1 MASRVPLTYEM
12 SPTVHTEADI
22 ESAVAVAKQVAEAV
36 EEEEG
41 SADDLHPRLP
51 GTTTTAFQPSPVVVV
66 PGSVTIVVE
75 CHNDADAA
83 ADGGTDG
90 SRITTTT
97 NNNSASM
104 KCLNFTTSPHA
115 SARNTHPAS
124 GQGCIS
130 NTTVQDGGFETTTS
144 SPSPP
149 LSPPIATTTTT
160 VDSAKSNQFVNH
172 SFSCGRGEEDMG
184 TSGSVVVASEDCAE
198 AAQTQPGM
206 TELARGF
213 ADVVRVSTSVPQPVT
228 VSCCATGPG
237 GNGVAPRG
245 TPTAGTSFHYATA
258 AAVAAVAMTAAAAAA
273 AATTAAATVSPSRA
287 KNPVTPCAS
296 GDGDDNPLP
305 PPLPPPS
312 IEPMAPTP
320 AHHPVHY
327 HPMITISD
335 HNVDA
340 TANPNNRTTTT
351 ITTTTNPT
359 VHELRREVSAGPS
372 TQSCDNDHHHH
383 HHHQQQQNYH
393 HSNPTVVMPFVPPT
407 NVPLDA
413 DRCDELTAN
422 VPSSTSNYH
431 HHHQYHHPVVTTTT
445 TTSTTS
451 VATNTVTGR
460 TSKPPLHSY
469 QHHYQSYHHHQL
481 STDSCGSSSSG
492 GGVPPAVSMV
502 AGGGTYRS
510 HSARFMTQHIK
521 ILPKTQSLDLA
532 DNDDMLEASNR
543 SESQLEISA
552 AGIGPGAGGLRGRVL
567 PKLQTLEQTT
577 RPIYPNVPYSPYNS
591 PYGSPRSGRRRTP
604 LRESRRVSIEQS
616 GSFLQLNQYKLL
628 DQIGQGSY
636 GLVKL
641 AYSEEDST
649 HYAMKILSKRKLLR
663 KAGLMRRGPKRG
675 TSPLDRVYREIA
687 VLKKLDHPNVVK
699 LVEVL
704 DDPLEDS
711 LYLVFELVQQGEV
724 LSIPTETPLSEERA
738 WNVFRD
744 VLLGVEY
751 LHYQRIIHGDL
762 KPANLLLSDSGS
774 VKVADLGVCN
784 EFLGED
790 AAMNNGSTAG
800 TPAFRAPETLL
811 PGQHFYNGKAADIWA
826 LGATL
831 FSLVHGNVPFIA
843 TSVPGVYEKIK
854 NDPLEFPANCSS
866 AAASTISEELRDL
879 ISRMLDKDPQQ
890 RITLPQIKEHPW
902 MTKHGTV
909 RLPSEEENCRLV
921 QISDED
927 MSSVVKSIPKLD
939 TLILIKTM
947 LKKHSFQNPFT
958 KGISGRAPQAGG
970 SRLERFCRSGR
981 SNSAPGDYHT
991 SERQPSSE
999 SLLPSVTEGVT
1010 SPLGSPDATSTVATI
1025 TTGSIISELDSL
1037 TLRSDVSCPSSSTD
1051 NDTATSL
1058 LSTSYYEVLL

>member
-1 MASRVPLTYEM
+1 M
-12 SPTVHTEADI
+12 PTDLEVGNGSEADI
-22 ESAVAVAKQVAEAV
+22 ESSVAVAKQVAEAV

-83 ADGGTDG
+83 ADGGTGG
-90 SRITTTT
+90 SRITTT

-115 SARNTHPAS
+115 SARNTHAAS

-130 NTTVQDGGFETTTS
+130 NTTVQDGGSETTTS

-149 LSPPIATTTTT
+149 LPPPTTATTTTT

-172 SFSCGRGEEDMG
+172 SFSCGGGEDMG

-228 VSCCATGPG
+228 
-237 GNGVAPRG
+237 
-245 TPTAGTSFHYATA
+245 
-258 AAVAAVAMTAAAAAA
+258 
-273 AATTAAATVSPSRA
+273 
-287 KNPVTPCAS
+287 
-296 GDGDDNPLP
+296 
-305 PPLPPPS
+305 
-312 IEPMAPTP
+312 
-320 AHHPVHY
+320 
-327 HPMITISD
+327 
-335 HNVDA
+335 
-340 TANPNNRTTTT
+340 
-351 ITTTTNPT
+351 
-359 VHELRREVSAGPS
+359 
-372 TQSCDNDHHHH
+372 
-383 HHHQQQQNYH
+383 
-393 HSNPTVVMPFVPPT
+393 
-407 NVPLDA
+407 
-413 DRCDELTAN
+413 
-422 VPSSTSNYH
+422 
-431 HHHQYHHPVVTTTT
+431 
-445 TTSTTS
+445 
-451 VATNTVTGR
+451 
-460 TSKPPLHSY
+460 
-469 QHHYQSYHHHQL
+469 HHYQSYHHHQL
-481 STDSCGSSSSG
+481 STDSGGSG
-492 GGVPPAVSMV
+492 GSVPPAVSMV

-854 NDPLEFPANCSS
+854 NDPLEFPANSS
-866 AAASTISEELRDL
+866 AAASSISEELRDL

-1037 TLRSDVSCPSSSTD
+1037 TLRSDASCPSSSTD
-1051 NDTATSL
+1051 NDTATV
-1058 LSTSYYEVLL
+1058 TIITTPPE

>member
-1 MASRVPLTYEM
+1 MASRVPLTNVM
-12 SPTVHTEADI
+12 SPTVQTEADI
-22 ESAVAVAKQVAEAV
+22 GSAVAVKSAEEVDSAVATDRKSCMLLRSFGSSQVPESGV
-36 EEEEG
+36 
-41 SADDLHPRLP
+41 
-51 GTTTTAFQPSPVVVV
+51 
-66 PGSVTIVVE
+66 IVV
-75 CHNDADAA
+75 D
-83 ADGGTDG
+83 TDG
-90 SRITTTT
+90 HDAIGQSGTIATCSSTGSNS
-97 NNNSASM
+97 NNNSSSM
-104 KCLNFTTSPHA
+104 KCLNFSDSPSTASDSHA
-115 SARNTHPAS
+115 SPK
-124 GQGCIS
+124 GC
-130 NTTVQDGGFETTTS
+130 TPTV
-144 SPSPP
+144 
-149 LSPPIATTTTT
+149 ITTTTT
-160 VDSAKSNQFVNH
+160 TKTTELRTATEGSGQETPTRLDSAKSNQFVNH
-172 SFSCGRGEEDMG
+172 SCSCREMG
-184 TSGSVVVASEDCAE
+184 TSGSVAANEGVASRS
-198 AAQTQPGM
+198 GM
-206 TELARGF
+206 ELVRGF
-213 ADVVRVSTSVPQPVT
+213 ADVVRVSTSVPQPVIIRT
-228 VSCCATGPG
+228 EAGDAIG
-237 GNGVAPRG
+237 AGRG
-245 TPTAGTSFHYATA
+245 TT
-258 AAVAAVAMTAAAAAA
+258 
-273 AATTAAATVSPSRA
+273 
-287 KNPVTPCAS
+287 
-296 GDGDDNPLP
+296 
-305 PPLPPPS
+305 
-312 IEPMAPTP
+312 
-320 AHHPVHY
+320 
-327 HPMITISD
+327 
-335 HNVDA
+335 
-340 TANPNNRTTTT
+340 
-351 ITTTTNPT
+351 
-359 VHELRREVSAGPS
+359 
-372 TQSCDNDHHHH
+372 
-383 HHHQQQQNYH
+383 
-393 HSNPTVVMPFVPPT
+393 
-407 NVPLDA
+407 
-413 DRCDELTAN
+413 
-422 VPSSTSNYH
+422 
-431 HHHQYHHPVVTTTT
+431 
-445 TTSTTS
+445 
-451 VATNTVTGR
+451 
-460 TSKPPLHSY
+460 
-469 QHHYQSYHHHQL
+469 
-481 STDSCGSSSSG
+481 
-492 GGVPPAVSMV
+492 
-502 AGGGTYRS
+502 
-510 HSARFMTQHIK
+510 
-521 ILPKTQSLDLA
+521 

-552 AGIGPGAGGLRGRVL
+552 TGIAGPGLKGRVL
-567 PKLQTLEQTT
+567 PKLQTLDQTT

-724 LSIPTETPLSEERA
+724 LSIPTDTPLSEERA

-854 NDPLEFPANCSS
+854 NDPLEYPPTSN
-866 AAASTISEELRDL
+866 ISEELRDL
-879 ISRMLDKDPQQ
+879 IARMLDKDPQE

-902 MTKHGTV
+902 LTKHGTV
-909 RLPSEEENCRLV
+909 QLPTEEENCRLV
-921 QISDED
+921 QINDED
-927 MSSVVKSIPKLD
+927 MNSVVKSIPKLD

-991 SERQPSSE
+991 SERQPSNE

-1010 SPLGSPDATSTVATI
+1010 SPLGSPDPTTS
-1025 TTGSIISELDSL
+1025 SIISELGSL
-1037 TLRSDVSCPSSSTD
+1037 TLRSDVSNPSSSTD
-1051 NDTATSL
+1051 NDTT
-1058 LSTSYYEVLL
+1058 TVKIITTPPE

>member
-1 MASRVPLTYEM
+1 MASRVPHTNEM
-12 SPTVHTEADI
+12 SPTVQTEADL
-22 ESAVAVAKQVAEAV
+22 EPSTVAVKVAEEV
-36 EEEEG
+36 DITLKEDHRKDRRLQG
-41 SADDLHPRLP
+41 SFRSAPAP
-51 GTTTTAFQPSPVVVV
+51 GNI
-66 PGSVTIVVE
+66 TIVIDAE
-75 CHNDADAA
+75 CHNVANDS
-83 ADGGTDG
+83 G
-90 SRITTTT
+90 SGNSSNR

-104 KCLNFTTSPHA
+104 KCLNFSTSPPSVSESHA
-115 SARNTHPAS
+115 SPK
-124 GQGCIS
+124 GCIS
-130 NTTVQDGGFETTTS
+130 TTNTTTATGTTGTETGGLDTS
-144 SPSPP
+144 TP
-149 LSPPIATTTTT
+149 L
-160 VDSAKSNQFVNH
+160 DSAKSNQFVNH
-172 SFSCGRGEEDMG
+172 SFSCREMG
-184 TSGSVVVASEDCAE
+184 TSGSVVVSEGATAS
-198 AAQTQPGM
+198 QPRM
-206 TELARGF
+206 ELARGF
-213 ADVVRVSTSVPQPVT
+213 ADVMRVSTSVPQPVT
-228 VSCCATGPG
+228 IQTEPDTPDG
-237 GNGVAPRG
+237 RG
-245 TPTAGTSFHYATA
+245 
-258 AAVAAVAMTAAAAAA
+258 
-273 AATTAAATVSPSRA
+273 
-287 KNPVTPCAS
+287 
-296 GDGDDNPLP
+296 
-305 PPLPPPS
+305 
-312 IEPMAPTP
+312 
-320 AHHPVHY
+320 
-327 HPMITISD
+327 
-335 HNVDA
+335 
-340 TANPNNRTTTT
+340 
-351 ITTTTNPT
+351 
-359 VHELRREVSAGPS
+359 
-372 TQSCDNDHHHH
+372 
-383 HHHQQQQNYH
+383 
-393 HSNPTVVMPFVPPT
+393 
-407 NVPLDA
+407 
-413 DRCDELTAN
+413 
-422 VPSSTSNYH
+422 
-431 HHHQYHHPVVTTTT
+431 
-445 TTSTTS
+445 
-451 VATNTVTGR
+451 
-460 TSKPPLHSY
+460 
-469 QHHYQSYHHHQL
+469 
-481 STDSCGSSSSG
+481 
-492 GGVPPAVSMV
+492 
-502 AGGGTYRS
+502 
-510 HSARFMTQHIK
+510 
-521 ILPKTQSLDLA
+521 

-552 AGIGPGAGGLRGRVL
+552 AGIVPPGLKGRVL
-567 PKLQTLEQTT
+567 PKLQTLDQTS

-724 LSIPTETPLSEERA
+724 LSIPTDTPLSEERA

-854 NDPLEFPANCSS
+854 NDPLEYPENSS
-866 AAASTISEELRDL
+866 IGEDLRDL

-890 RITLPQIKEHPW
+890 RITLPQIKEHTW
-902 MTKHGTV
+902 LTRHGTV
-909 RLPSEEENCRLV
+909 RIPTEEENCRLV
-921 QISDED
+921 QINDED
-927 MSSVVKSIPKLD
+927 MNSVVKSIPKLD

-991 SERQPSSE
+991 SERQPSNE

-1010 SPLGSPDATSTVATI
+1010 SPLGSPDP

-1037 TLRSDVSCPSSSTD
+1037 TLRSDMSNPSSSTD
-1051 NDTATSL
+1051 NDTT
-1058 LSTSYYEVLL
+1058 TVKIITTPPE

>member
-41 SADDLHPRLP
+41 SADDLHPRLT

-83 ADGGTDG
+83 ADGGTGG
-90 SRITTTT
+90 SRITTT

-115 SARNTHPAS
+115 SARNTHAAS

-130 NTTVQDGGFETTTS
+130 NTTVQAGGSETTTS

-149 LSPPIATTTTT
+149 LSLPTATTTTT

-245 TPTAGTSFHYATA
+245 TPT
-258 AAVAAVAMTAAAAAA
+258 
-273 AATTAAATVSPSRA
+273 
-287 KNPVTPCAS
+287 
-296 GDGDDNPLP
+296 
-305 PPLPPPS
+305 
-312 IEPMAPTP
+312 
-320 AHHPVHY
+320 
-327 HPMITISD
+327 
-335 HNVDA
+335 
-340 TANPNNRTTTT
+340 
-351 ITTTTNPT
+351 
-359 VHELRREVSAGPS
+359 
-372 TQSCDNDHHHH
+372 
-383 HHHQQQQNYH
+383 
-393 HSNPTVVMPFVPPT
+393 
-407 NVPLDA
+407 
-413 DRCDELTAN
+413 
-422 VPSSTSNYH
+422 
-431 HHHQYHHPVVTTTT
+431 
-445 TTSTTS
+445 
-451 VATNTVTGR
+451 
-460 TSKPPLHSY
+460 
-469 QHHYQSYHHHQL
+469 
-481 STDSCGSSSSG
+481 
-492 GGVPPAVSMV
+492 
-502 AGGGTYRS
+502 
-510 HSARFMTQHIK
+510 
-521 ILPKTQSLDLA
+521 A

-866 AAASTISEELRDL
+866 ATASTISEELRDL

-1051 NDTATSL
+1051 NDTATV
-1058 LSTSYYEVLL
+1058 TIITTPPE

>member
-41 SADDLHPRLP
+41 SADDLHPRLT

-83 ADGGTDG
+83 ADGGTGG
-90 SRITTTT
+90 SRITTT

-115 SARNTHPAS
+115 SARNTHAAS

-130 NTTVQDGGFETTTS
+130 NTTVQAGGSETTTS

-149 LSPPIATTTTT
+149 LSLPTATTTTT

-245 TPTAGTSFHYATA
+245 TPT
-258 AAVAAVAMTAAAAAA
+258 
-273 AATTAAATVSPSRA
+273 
-287 KNPVTPCAS
+287 
-296 GDGDDNPLP
+296 
-305 PPLPPPS
+305 
-312 IEPMAPTP
+312 
-320 AHHPVHY
+320 
-327 HPMITISD
+327 
-335 HNVDA
+335 
-340 TANPNNRTTTT
+340 
-351 ITTTTNPT
+351 
-359 VHELRREVSAGPS
+359 
-372 TQSCDNDHHHH
+372 
-383 HHHQQQQNYH
+383 
-393 HSNPTVVMPFVPPT
+393 
-407 NVPLDA
+407 
-413 DRCDELTAN
+413 
-422 VPSSTSNYH
+422 
-431 HHHQYHHPVVTTTT
+431 
-445 TTSTTS
+445 
-451 VATNTVTGR
+451 
-460 TSKPPLHSY
+460 
-469 QHHYQSYHHHQL
+469 
-481 STDSCGSSSSG
+481 
-492 GGVPPAVSMV
+492 
-502 AGGGTYRS
+502 
-510 HSARFMTQHIK
+510 
-521 ILPKTQSLDLA
+521 A

-866 AAASTISEELRDL
+866 ATASTISEELRDL

>member
-1 MASRVPLTYEM
+1 MASRVPHTNEM
-12 SPTVHTEADI
+12 SPTVQTEADI
-22 ESAVAVAKQVAEAV
+22 ESAVAVKVAEEV
-36 EEEEG
+36 
-41 SADDLHPRLP
+41 DDTTSEDRSKDRRALDSFHTAQIP
-51 GTTTTAFQPSPVVVV
+51 GN
-66 PGSVTIVVE
+66 VTIVIDAE
-75 CHNDADAA
+75 CHDEANIDS
-83 ADGGTDG
+83 GGN
-90 SRITTTT
+90 SSNRS

-104 KCLNFTTSPHA
+104 KCLNF
-115 SARNTHPAS
+115 
-124 GQGCIS
+124 
-130 NTTVQDGGFETTTS
+130 

-149 LSPPIATTTTT
+149 SVRDSHASAKGCISTTETQDSGHDTST
-160 VDSAKSNQFVNH
+160 PLDSAKSNQFVNH
-172 SFSCGRGEEDMG
+172 SFSCREMG
-184 TSGSVVVASEDCAE
+184 TSGSVVVSEG
-198 AAQTQPGM
+198 AATPQPGM
-206 TELARGF
+206 ALARGF

-228 VSCCATGPG
+228 IQTEPPGTSGGRGAT
-237 GNGVAPRG
+237 
-245 TPTAGTSFHYATA
+245 GTSFHYATA

-273 AATTAAATVSPSRA
+273 AAVSSSNKPSHC
-287 KNPVTPCAS
+287 NT
-296 GDGDDNPLP
+296 GDGEPLP
-305 PPLPPPS
+305 TLV
-312 IEPMAPTP
+312 EPMAPAYPTTDR
-320 AHHPVHY
+320 AHY
-327 HPMITISD
+327 HPMITVSD
-335 HNVDA
+335 QNDDA
-340 TANPNNRTTTT
+340 SANPNR
-351 ITTTTNPT
+351 TNPT
-359 VHELRREVSAGPS
+359 TVHDCEEVDP
-372 TQSCDNDHHHH
+372 TTKPCDKDN
-383 HHHQQQQNYH
+383 HHQHYH
-393 HSNPTVVMPFVPPT
+393 HSNPTTAVMPFVST

-413 DRCDELTAN
+413 DRCDESTN
-422 VPSSTSNYH
+422 VPSSSVSN
-431 HHHQYHHPVVTTTT
+431 QYHPLVTTTGCT
-445 TTSTTS
+445 GVTISNAMS
-451 VATNTVTGR
+451 ITNTGMSGR
-460 TSKPPLHSY
+460 SSKPPLHSY
-469 QHHYQSYHHHQL
+469 QLHYQSYHHQQQQPIL
-481 STDSCGSSSSG
+481 ADGQSANRGNSGAVSGGSG
-492 GGVPPAVSMV
+492 GGATAAVSMV

-552 AGIGPGAGGLRGRVL
+552 AGIVPPGLKGRVL
-567 PKLQTLEQTT
+567 PKLQTLDQTS

-724 LSIPTETPLSEERA
+724 LSIPTDTPLSEERA

-854 NDPLEFPANCSS
+854 NDPLEYPANSS
-866 AAASTISEELRDL
+866 ISEELRDL

-902 MTKHGTV
+902 LTRHGSV
-909 RLPSEEENCRLV
+909 RIPSEEENCRLV
-921 QISDED
+921 QINDED
-927 MSSVVKSIPKLD
+927 MNSVVKSIPKLD

-958 KGISGRAPQAGG
+958 KGISGRAPQVGG

-991 SERQPSSE
+991 SERQPSNE

-1010 SPLGSPDATSTVATI
+1010 SPLASPDP

-1037 TLRSDVSCPSSSTD
+1037 TLRSDMSNPSSSTD
-1051 NDTATSL
+1051 NDTTTLRQQQPKPSSSIDRARRMRRIS
-1058 LSTSYYEVLL
+1058 

>member
-1 MASRVPLTYEM
+1 MASRVPHANEM
-12 SPTVHTEADI
+12 SPTVQTEADI
-22 ESAVAVAKQVAEAV
+22 ESAVAVKAAEEVDVGVSEDRKDRRLQGSFHSAQV
-36 EEEEG
+36 
-41 SADDLHPRLP
+41 
-51 GTTTTAFQPSPVVVV
+51 PVN
-66 PGSVTIVVE
+66 VTIVIDAE
-75 CHNDADAA
+75 CHGVAN
-83 ADGGTDG
+83 DGGGNG
-90 SRITTTT
+90 SNRS

-104 KCLNFTTSPHA
+104 KCLNF
-115 SARNTHPAS
+115 
-124 GQGCIS
+124 
-130 NTTVQDGGFETTTS
+130 

-149 LSPPIATTTTT
+149 SERDSHASAKGCISTTTNRKTATGTT
-160 VDSAKSNQFVNH
+160 GAQDRGHHDTSTPLDSAKSNQFVNH
-172 SFSCGRGEEDMG
+172 SFSCREMG
-184 TSGSVVVASEDCAE
+184 TSGSVVVSEG
-198 AAQTQPGM
+198 AAAPQPGM
-206 TELARGF
+206 TLAQGF

-228 VSCCATGPG
+228 VQTEPGTAGGRGAT
-237 GNGVAPRG
+237 
-245 TPTAGTSFHYATA
+245 GTSFHYATA

-273 AATTAAATVSPSRA
+273 AAVSSSSKPSHCNTT
-287 KNPVTPCAS
+287 S
-296 GDGDDNPLP
+296 GDGEPLP
-305 PPLPPPS
+305 PVV
-312 IEPMAPTP
+312 EPVAP
-320 AHHPVHY
+320 AHPAADPAHY
-327 HPMITISD
+327 HPMITVSD
-335 HNVDA
+335 HNDDA
-340 TANPNNRTTTT
+340 TANPNR
-351 ITTTTNPT
+351 TNPAT
-359 VHELRREVSAGPS
+359 VHERGEADP
-372 TQSCDNDHHHH
+372 TTKPCDKDY
-383 HHHQQQQNYH
+383 HHQHYH
-393 HSNPTVVMPFVPPT
+393 HSNPTTVVMPFVST

-413 DRCDELTAN
+413 DRCDETTN
-422 VPSSTSNYH
+422 VPSSSVSN
-431 HHHQYHHPVVTTTT
+431 QYNPFVTTTT
-445 TTSTTS
+445 TTTGSASGSTIS
-451 VATNTVTGR
+451 NAMPITNTGMPGR
-460 TSKPPLHSY
+460 SSKPPLHSY
-469 QHHYQSYHHHQL
+469 QHHYQSYHYQQDCQ
-481 STDSCGSSSSG
+481 SANRGNPCAVSAGSG
-492 GGVPPAVSMV
+492 GGIGGGAAVSMV

-552 AGIGPGAGGLRGRVL
+552 AGIGPPGLKGRVL
-567 PKLQTLEQTT
+567 PKLQTLDQTS

-724 LSIPTETPLSEERA
+724 LSIPTDTPLSEERA

-751 LHYQRIIHGDL
+751 RFLFRFETLNHARKTINTEDPIIPLNWSTRGTRAFVLSLFARKQWRPTLVFFAVHYQRIIHGDL

-854 NDPLEFPANCSS
+854 NDPLEYPANSS
-866 AAASTISEELRDL
+866 TSEELRDL

-890 RITLPQIKEHPW
+890 RITLPQIKEHTW
-902 MTKHGTV
+902 LTRHGSV
-909 RLPSEEENCRLV
+909 RIPTEEENCRLV
-921 QISDED
+921 QINDED
-927 MSSVVKSIPKLD
+927 MNSVVKSIPKLD

-991 SERQPSSE
+991 SERQPSNE

-1010 SPLGSPDATSTVATI
+1010 SPLGSPDP

-1037 TLRSDVSCPSSSTD
+1037 TLRSDMSNPSSSTD
-1051 NDTATSL
+1051 NDTTTLRQLQPKAS
-1058 LSTSYYEVLL
+1058 SSVNRAQRMRRIS

>member
-1 MASRVPLTYEM
+1 MFQGTTASGLIGMIKRLANLDALSKLRTYPDTGRHEPFAMASRVPLTNAM
-12 SPTVHTEADI
+12 SPTVHAEADI
-22 ESAVAVAKQVAEAV
+22 ESTVAVKVAEEV
-36 EEEEG
+36 VDDQG
-41 SADDLHPRLP
+41 STEDHRRLQGPSSSPSSSSPFQSLPVP
-51 GTTTTAFQPSPVVVV
+51 GT
-66 PGSVTIVVE
+66 VTIVVE
-75 CHNDADAA
+75 VECHGDAGDST
-83 ADGGTDG
+83 GGN
-90 SRITTTT
+90 

-104 KCLNFTTSPHA
+104 KCLNFTTVPLA
-115 SARNTHPAS
+115 SARNSHAS

-130 NTTVQDGGFETTTS
+130 TISTDTTTRTTTTPTATNTTVFSRQDGCPETQPT
-144 SPSPP
+144 
-149 LSPPIATTTTT
+149 AT

-172 SFSCGRGEEDMG
+172 SFSCRREEMG
-184 TSGSVVVASEDCAE
+184 TSGSVVASGGDDAPRS
-198 AAQTQPGM
+198 QPGM
-206 TELARGF
+206 ELARGF

-228 VSCCATGPG
+228 ALCSSEPCGVGGRGATT
-237 GNGVAPRG
+237 A
-245 TPTAGTSFHYATA
+245 AGTTFHYATA

-273 AATTAAATVSPSRA
+273 AAAVSTGSTKPSEC
-287 KNPVTPCAS
+287 NVVAS
-296 GDGDDNPLP
+296 GVGDDNPLP
-305 PPLPPPS
+305 PS
-312 IEPMAPTP
+312 IEPMASMP
-320 AHHPVHY
+320 ATSPAHY

-340 TANPNNRTTTT
+340 PANPNDRTST
-351 ITTTTNPT
+351 ISTTNPT
-359 VHELRREVSAGPS
+359 VHELGDTPAGPS
-372 TQSCDNDHHHH
+372 TQSCDKNNHHH
-383 HHHQQQQNYH
+383 HHHQQQHYH
-393 HSNPTVVMPFVPPT
+393 HSNPTVVMPFVPT

-413 DRCDELTAN
+413 DRCDETTN
-422 VPSSTSNYH
+422 VPSSASNYH
-431 HHHQYHHPVVTTTT
+431 HHHHYQYYHPVVTTTT
-445 TTSTTS
+445 TNTS
-451 VATNTVTGR
+451 VPLTGTFTNTVTGKS
-460 TSKPPLHSY
+460 SKPPLHSY

-481 STDSCGSSSSG
+481 STDSGGSG
-492 GGVPPAVSMV
+492 GGGGGSAAVSMV

-552 AGIGPGAGGLRGRVL
+552 AGIGPGPGGLRGSRVL
-567 PKLQTLEQTT
+567 PKLQTLDQTT

-724 LSIPTETPLSEERA
+724 LSIPTDTPLSEERA

-744 VLLGVEY
+744 VLLG
-751 LHYQRIIHGDL
+751 
-762 KPANLLLSDSGS
+762 
-774 VKVADLGVCN
+774 
-784 EFLGED
+784 
-790 AAMNNGSTAG
+790 
-800 TPAFRAPETLL
+800 
-811 PGQHFYNGKAADIWA
+811 AADIWA

-831 FSLVHGNVPFIA
+831 YSLVIGNVPFIA

-854 NDPLEFPANCSS
+854 NDPLEFPADAVS
-866 AAASTISEELRDL
+866 ISEELRDL
-879 ISRMLDKDPQQ
+879 ICRMLNKDPLQ

-902 MTKHGTV
+902 LTKHGTV
-909 RLPSEEENCRLV
+909 RLPTEEENCRLV
-921 QISDED
+921 QINDED
-927 MSSVVKSIPKLD
+927 MCSVVKSIPKLD

-991 SERQPSSE
+991 SERQPSNE

-1010 SPLGSPDATSTVATI
+1010 SPLGSPDATTAT

-1037 TLRSDVSCPSSSTD
+1037 TLRSDVSCPTSSTD
-1051 NDTATSL
+1051 NDTTTLQRPKRFDQGEKRQIS
-1058 LSTSYYEVLL
+1058 

>member
-1 MASRVPLTYEM
+1 MYLLNVLLTNRHEPFAMASRVPHANEM
-12 SPTVHTEADI
+12 SPTVQTEADI
-22 ESAVAVAKQVAEAV
+22 ELAVAVKVAEEEADEAV
-36 EEEEG
+36 PE
-41 SADDLHPRLP
+41 DRQRDH
-51 GTTTTAFQPSPVVVV
+51 
-66 PGSVTIVVE
+66 
-75 CHNDADAA
+75 
-83 ADGGTDG
+83 
-90 SRITTTT
+90 
-97 NNNSASM
+97 
-104 KCLNFTTSPHA
+104 
-115 SARNTHPAS
+115 
-124 GQGCIS
+124 
-130 NTTVQDGGFETTTS
+130 
-144 SPSPP
+144 
-149 LSPPIATTTTT
+149 
-160 VDSAKSNQFVNH
+160 SAKCNQFVNH
-172 SFSCGRGEEDMG
+172 SFSCREMG
-184 TSGSVVVASEDCAE
+184 TSGSVVVSEG
-198 AAQTQPGM
+198 AAPQPERM
-206 TELARGF
+206 ELARGF

-228 VSCCATGPG
+228 IRTEPG
-237 GNGVAPRG
+237 
-245 TPTAGTSFHYATA
+245 TTTGTSFHYATA

-273 AATTAAATVSPSRA
+273 AAVSSSSKPSH
-287 KNPVTPCAS
+287 CSSAS
-296 GDGDDNPLP
+296 GDGIPLP
-305 PPLPPPS
+305 PS
-312 IEPMAPTP
+312 IGEPMAPASP
-320 AHHPVHY
+320 VGDPVHY
-327 HPMITISD
+327 HPTITIGD
-335 HNVDA
+335 QNVDA
-340 TANPNNRTTTT
+340 TTIASTTNPNR
-351 ITTTTNPT
+351 TNPT
-359 VHELRREVSAGPS
+359 VHDVCEDVDP
-372 TQSCDNDHHHH
+372 TTTKPCDKDHHHH
-383 HHHQQQQNYH
+383 HHHYHH
-393 HSNPTVVMPFVPPT
+393 HSNPTTVVMPFVST

-413 DRCDELTAN
+413 DRCDETTS
-422 VPSSTSNYH
+422 VPSSVGN
-431 HHHQYHHPVVTTTT
+431 QYHHPFVTTTT
-445 TTSTTS
+445 TTTGATS
-451 VATNTVTGR
+451 VTISNAMPITNTVPGR
-460 TSKPPLHSY
+460 SSKPPLHSY
-469 QHHYQSYHHHQL
+469 QHHYQSYHHHQQFT
-481 STDSCGSSSSG
+481 TDVGAAGG
-492 GGVPPAVSMV
+492 GGVGTGTMV

-552 AGIGPGAGGLRGRVL
+552 AGIVPPGLKGRVL
-567 PKLQTLEQTT
+567 PKLQTLDQTN

-724 LSIPTETPLSEERA
+724 LSIPTDTPLSEERA

-854 NDPLEFPANCSS
+854 NDPLEYPATSS
-866 AAASTISEELRDL
+866 NISEELRDL

-890 RITLPQIKEHPW
+890 RITLPQIKEHDW
-902 MTKHGTV
+902 LTKHGSV

-921 QISDED
+921 QINDED
-927 MSSVVKSIPKLD
+927 MNSVVKSIPKLD

-991 SERQPSSE
+991 SERQPSNE

-1010 SPLGSPDATSTVATI
+1010 SPLGSPDP
-1025 TTGSIISELDSL
+1025 TTGSLISELDSL
-1037 TLRSDVSCPSSSTD
+1037 TLRSDMSNASSSTD
-1051 NDTATSL
+1051 NDTT
-1058 LSTSYYEVLL
+1058 TTTTVKIITTPPE

>member
-1 MASRVPLTYEM
+1 M
-12 SPTVHTEADI
+12 SPTVQTEADI
-22 ESAVAVAKQVAEAV
+22 GSAVAVKSAEEVDSAVSTDRKGCMLLGSFESSQVPE
-36 EEEEG
+36 
-41 SADDLHPRLP
+41 S
-51 GTTTTAFQPSPVVVV
+51 S
-66 PGSVTIVVE
+66 TIVV
-75 CHNDADAA
+75 DAGAGGH
-83 ADGGTDG
+83 DGNEDSSTIATC
-90 SRITTTT
+90 SSNS
-97 NNNSASM
+97 NNNSSSM
-104 KCLNFTTSPHA
+104 KCLNFSTSPSSARDSHA
-115 SARNTHPAS
+115 SPEGCIPTTITTTTERRAGTEAS
-124 GQGCIS
+124 GQ
-130 NTTVQDGGFETTTS
+130 ETPTK
-144 SPSPP
+144 
-149 LSPPIATTTTT
+149 L
-160 VDSAKSNQFVNH
+160 DSAKSNQFVNH
-172 SFSCGRGEEDMG
+172 SFSCREMG
-184 TSGSVVVASEDCAE
+184 TSGSVVADEGVAAH
-198 AAQTQPGM
+198 PGM
-206 TELARGF
+206 GLARGF
-213 ADVVRVSTSVPQPVT
+213 ADVVRVSTSVPQPVIIRT
-228 VSCCATGPG
+228 EPSGSG
-237 GNGVAPRG
+237 GRD
-245 TPTAGTSFHYATA
+245 TAGTSFHYATA

-273 AATTAAATVSPSRA
+273 AAVSPSSKPSRCS
-287 KNPVTPCAS
+287 PTF
-296 GDGDDNPLP
+296 GDGEPLP
-305 PPLPPPS
+305 PTTES
-312 IEPMAPTP
+312 TAPT
-320 AHHPVHY
+320 ANSANPVHY
-327 HPMITISD
+327 HPTITVSD
-335 HNVDA
+335 HNDDA
-340 TANPNNRTTTT
+340 TANPNRTNPDVVTHELCAAAPSTQPCD
-351 ITTTTNPT
+351 IDHRHHQHHHHYNPT
-359 VHELRREVSAGPS
+359 VA
-372 TQSCDNDHHHH
+372 
-383 HHHQQQQNYH
+383 
-393 HSNPTVVMPFVPPT
+393 MPFAST

-413 DRCDELTAN
+413 DRCDDATN
-422 VPSSTSNYH
+422 VPSSASNQH
-431 HHHQYHHPVVTTTT
+431 FPIVTTTT
-445 TTSTTS
+445 TTTITTTS
-451 VATNTVTGR
+451 TSTISAAASTTNTVTGR
-460 TSKPPLHSY
+460 SSKPPLHSY
-469 QHHYQSYHHHQL
+469 QQHYQSYHQH
-481 STDSCGSSSSG
+481 G
-492 GGVPPAVSMV
+492 GGQQPPADGPPMRTAPGAMGGGAGPVPLV
-502 AGGGTYRS
+502 AGGGTYRV

-552 AGIGPGAGGLRGRVL
+552 AGIVPPGLKGRVL
-567 PKLQTLEQTT
+567 PKLQTLDQTT

-724 LSIPTETPLSEERA
+724 LSIPTDTPLSEERA

-854 NDPLEFPANCSS
+854 NDPLEYPPTSS
-866 AAASTISEELRDL
+866 ISEELRDL
-879 ISRMLDKDPQQ
+879 IGRTLDKDPQQ

-902 MTKHGTV
+902 LTKHGTV
-909 RLPSEEENCRLV
+909 RLPTEEENCRLV
-921 QISDED
+921 QINDED
-927 MSSVVKSIPKLD
+927 MNSVVKSIPKLD

-991 SERQPSSE
+991 SERQPSNE

-1010 SPLGSPDATSTVATI
+1010 SPLGSPDPI
-1025 TTGSIISELDSL
+1025 TGSIISELDSL
-1037 TLRSDVSCPSSSTD
+1037 TLRSDVSNPSSSTD
-1051 NDTATSL
+1051 NDTTTLRLQHAKASSINRATRKRS
-1058 LSTSYYEVLL
+1058 VL

>member
-1 MASRVPLTYEM
+1 MPPSMATIDSETIRSRHWNDQTSSHCHCTSPDATVSTFGQEPTAMASYSAQLPHEM
-12 SPTVHTEADI
+12 SPTVQSEVSI
-22 ESAVAVAKQVAEAV
+22 EPTATS
-36 EEEEG
+36 
-41 SADDLHPRLP
+41 SAD
-51 GTTTTAFQPSPVVVV
+51 
-66 PGSVTIVVE
+66 TI
-75 CHNDADAA
+75 DD
-83 ADGGTDG
+83 GTDRTALG
-90 SRITTTT
+90 DGDRFLDSSVERQTGTKDVPEEITAVPIVITGEDGHATNDSNSRGNNSSNSS
-97 NNNSASM
+97 NNNSTSM
-104 KCLNFTTSPHA
+104 KCLNNITRSSSSARKSQTTSH
-115 SARNTHPAS
+115 
-124 GQGCIS
+124 
-130 NTTVQDGGFETTTS
+130 NTTSGYHAPARQRPNQSQTS
-144 SPSPP
+144 SPESQ
-149 LSPPIATTTTT
+149 SR
-160 VDSAKSNQFVNH
+160 SQFVNH
-172 SFSCGRGEEDMG
+172 SHSCRNVMG
-184 TSGSVVVASEDCAE
+184 TSGSLVAGDGEPAPDEPVTRS
-198 AAQTQPGM
+198 M
-206 TELARGF
+206 ARGM
-213 ADVVRVSTSVPQPVT
+213 ADVVRVSTSVPQPVIIRT
-228 VSCCATGPG
+228 EPG
-237 GNGVAPRG
+237 GGQTVGRG
-245 TPTAGTSFHYATA
+245 
-258 AAVAAVAMTAAAAAA
+258 
-273 AATTAAATVSPSRA
+273 
-287 KNPVTPCAS
+287 
-296 GDGDDNPLP
+296 
-305 PPLPPPS
+305 
-312 IEPMAPTP
+312 
-320 AHHPVHY
+320 
-327 HPMITISD
+327 
-335 HNVDA
+335 
-340 TANPNNRTTTT
+340 
-351 ITTTTNPT
+351 
-359 VHELRREVSAGPS
+359 
-372 TQSCDNDHHHH
+372 Q
-383 HHHQQQQNYH
+383 
-393 HSNPTVVMPFVPPT
+393 
-407 NVPLDA
+407 
-413 DRCDELTAN
+413 
-422 VPSSTSNYH
+422 
-431 HHHQYHHPVVTTTT
+431 
-445 TTSTTS
+445 
-451 VATNTVTGR
+451 
-460 TSKPPLHSY
+460 
-469 QHHYQSYHHHQL
+469 
-481 STDSCGSSSSG
+481 
-492 GGVPPAVSMV
+492 
-502 AGGGTYRS
+502 
-510 HSARFMTQHIK
+510 
-521 ILPKTQSLDLA
+521 

-552 AGIGPGAGGLRGRVL
+552 SGSGSGSGAPGLRGCVL
-567 PKLQTLEQTT
+567 PKLQTLDQTT

-724 LSIPTETPLSEERA
+724 LSIPTDTPLSEERA

-762 KPANLLLSDSGS
+762 KPANLLLSDVGS

-831 FSLVHGNVPFIA
+831 YSLVHGNVPFIA

-854 NDPLEFPANCSS
+854 GDPLEYPPT
-866 AAASTISEELRDL
+866 STISDELRDL
-879 ISRMLDKDPQQ
+879 IGRMLDKDPQQ

-902 MTKHGTV
+902 LTKNGAV
-909 RLPSEEENCRLV
+909 RLPTEEENCRLV

-927 MSSVVKSIPKLD
+927 MNSVVKSIPKLD

-991 SERQPSSE
+991 SERQSSNE

-1010 SPLGSPDATSTVATI
+1010 SPLGSPDPSSSLTSAI
-1025 TTGSIISELDSL
+1025 DSL
-1037 TLRSDVSCPSSSTD
+1037 TLISDTSIASSSTD
-1051 NDTATSL
+1051 NDTTTSQL
-1058 LSTSYYEVLL
+1058 DTPSLEVLL

>member
-1 MASRVPLTYEM
+1 MPPSMATIDSETIRSRHWNDQTSSHCHCTSPDATVSTFGQEPTAMASYSAQLPHEM
-12 SPTVHTEADI
+12 SPTVQSEVSI
-22 ESAVAVAKQVAEAV
+22 EPTATIPEHSTS
-36 EEEEG
+36 
-41 SADDLHPRLP
+41 SAD
-51 GTTTTAFQPSPVVVV
+51 TT
-66 PGSVTIVVE
+66 G
-75 CHNDADAA
+75 D
-83 ADGGTDG
+83 GTDRTARLG
-90 SRITTTT
+90 GGDRFLDSSVERQTGAKDVPDEITAVPIVITGEDGHAANDRGDNSTST
-97 NNNSASM
+97 SSSNNNSTSM
-104 KCLNFTTSPHA
+104 KCLNNITRSSSSARKSQTTPHVTSGYHAPVATIASATDDSRRRQTTPTSP
-115 SARNTHPAS
+115 TQP
-124 GQGCIS
+124 Q
-130 NTTVQDGGFETTTS
+130 S
-144 SPSPP
+144 S
-149 LSPPIATTTTT
+149 
-160 VDSAKSNQFVNH
+160 QFVNH
-172 SFSCGRGEEDMG
+172 SHRCRNAMG
-184 TSGSVVVASEDCAE
+184 TSGSLVAGDGD
-198 AAQTQPGM
+198 QPSDEPVTSM
-206 TELARGF
+206 ARGL
-213 ADVVRVSTSVPQPVT
+213 ADVVRVSTSVPQPVIIRT
-228 VSCCATGPG
+228 EPG
-237 GNGVAPRG
+237 GGRR
-245 TPTAGTSFHYATA
+245 TPGH
-258 AAVAAVAMTAAAAAA
+258 
-273 AATTAAATVSPSRA
+273 
-287 KNPVTPCAS
+287 
-296 GDGDDNPLP
+296 G
-305 PPLPPPS
+305 
-312 IEPMAPTP
+312 
-320 AHHPVHY
+320 
-327 HPMITISD
+327 
-335 HNVDA
+335 
-340 TANPNNRTTTT
+340 
-351 ITTTTNPT
+351 
-359 VHELRREVSAGPS
+359 
-372 TQSCDNDHHHH
+372 Q
-383 HHHQQQQNYH
+383 
-393 HSNPTVVMPFVPPT
+393 
-407 NVPLDA
+407 
-413 DRCDELTAN
+413 
-422 VPSSTSNYH
+422 
-431 HHHQYHHPVVTTTT
+431 
-445 TTSTTS
+445 
-451 VATNTVTGR
+451 
-460 TSKPPLHSY
+460 
-469 QHHYQSYHHHQL
+469 
-481 STDSCGSSSSG
+481 
-492 GGVPPAVSMV
+492 
-502 AGGGTYRS
+502 
-510 HSARFMTQHIK
+510 
-521 ILPKTQSLDLA
+521 

-552 AGIGPGAGGLRGRVL
+552 SVSGGGSGAPGLRGCVL
-567 PKLQTLEQTT
+567 PKLQPLDQTT

-724 LSIPTETPLSEERA
+724 LSIPTDTPLSEERA

-762 KPANLLLSDSGS
+762 KPANLLLSDVGS

-831 FSLVHGNVPFIA
+831 YSLVHGNVPFIA

-854 NDPLEFPANCSS
+854 GDPLEYPPT
-866 AAASTISEELRDL
+866 STISDELRDL
-879 ISRMLDKDPQQ
+879 IGRMLDKDPQQ

-902 MTKHGTV
+902 LTKNGAV
-909 RLPSEEENCRLV
+909 RLPTEEENCRLV

-927 MSSVVKSIPKLD
+927 MNSVVKSIPKLD

-991 SERQPSSE
+991 SERQSSNE

-1010 SPLGSPDATSTVATI
+1010 SPLGSPDPSSSLTSAI
-1025 TTGSIISELDSL
+1025 DSL
-1037 TLRSDVSCPSSSTD
+1037 TLISDTSIASSSTD
-1051 NDTATSL
+1051 NDTT
-1058 LSTSYYEVLL
+1058 TVNTVKHTTQ

>member
-1 MASRVPLTYEM
+1 MASRVPVAGEM
-12 SPTVHTEADI
+12 SPTVH
-22 ESAVAVAKQVAEAV
+22 AEAAIEPTV
-36 EEEEG
+36 TGTSVHSVAQASEAVSASDRKDLARLG
-41 SADDLHPRLP
+41 SPQDD
-51 GTTTTAFQPSPVVVV
+51 SPNATGNGRDH
-66 PGSVTIVVE
+66 GS
-75 CHNDADAA
+75 
-83 ADGGTDG
+83 DGGDG
-90 SRITTTT
+90 SNNS
-97 NNNSASM
+97 NNNSSSM
-104 KCLNFTTSPHA
+104 KCLNFA
-115 SARNTHPAS
+115 
-124 GQGCIS
+124 I
-130 NTTVQDGGFETTTS
+130 
-144 SPSPP
+144 SPSSGAHDSHGCEDPTRTR
-149 LSPPIATTTTT
+149 STTTTT
-160 VDSAKSNQFVNH
+160 TATSTLEDAPVHSLDSAKSNQFVNH
-172 SFSCGRGEEDMG
+172 SFSCCREMG
-184 TSGSVVVASEDCAE
+184 TSGSV
-198 AAQTQPGM
+198 AAGDETGK
-206 TELARGF
+206 ELTRGF
-213 ADVVRVSTSVPQPVT
+213 ADVVRVSTSVPQPVIIRT
-228 VSCCATGPG
+228 EPETIDDGAT
-237 GNGVAPRG
+237 
-245 TPTAGTSFHYATA
+245 GTSFRSATA

-273 AATTAAATVSPSRA
+273 AAVSPSSRVSRC
-287 KNPVTPCAS
+287 NPAS
-296 GDGDDNPLP
+296 GDGSQLTDED
-305 PPLPPPS
+305 
-312 IEPMAPTP
+312 
-320 AHHPVHY
+320 
-327 HPMITISD
+327 TI
-335 HNVDA
+335 
-340 TANPNNRTTTT
+340 
-351 ITTTTNPT
+351 TNPT
-359 VHELRREVSAGPS
+359 FATNPDGAATPRVSCEPPGS
-372 TQSCDNDHHHH
+372 SIDHHHH
-383 HHHQQQQNYH
+383 HQPCDINHQHHHYH
-393 HSNPTVVMPFVPPT
+393 HYHLHHNPAPGAVMPSVST

-413 DRCDELTAN
+413 TN
-422 VPSSTSNYH
+422 VPSSASN
-431 HHHQYHHPVVTTTT
+431 QYHPIVTTTA
-445 TTSTTS
+445 TSTVS
-451 VATNTVTGR
+451 GR
-460 TSKPPLHSY
+460 PPSKPPLHSY
-469 QHHYQSYHHHQL
+469 QQHYHSYHHHGQQQQQQQPQQQPTVEAVRGVIPVL
-481 STDSCGSSSSG
+481 PSG
-492 GGVPPAVSMV
+492 GGTVPMV
-502 AGGGTYRS
+502 AGGGTYRA
-510 HSARFMTQHIK
+510 HSARFMTRHIK

-552 AGIGPGAGGLRGRVL
+552 AGIVPPGLRGRVL
-567 PKLQTLEQTT
+567 PKLQTLDQTT

-724 LSIPTETPLSEERA
+724 LSIPTDTPLGEERA

-762 KPANLLLSDSGS
+762 KPANLLLSDVGS

-854 NDPLEFPANCSS
+854 NDPLEYPATSD
-866 AAASTISEELRDL
+866 ISEELRDL
-879 ISRMLDKDPQQ
+879 IGRMLDKDPQQ

-902 MTKHGTV
+902 LTRHGSV
-909 RLPSEEENCRLV
+909 RLPTEEENCRLPV
-921 QISDED
+921 QINDED
-927 MSSVVKSIPKLD
+927 MCSVVKSIPKLD

-991 SERQPSSE
+991 SERQPSNE

-1010 SPLGSPDATSTVATI
+1010 SPLGSPPDHTG
-1025 TTGSIISELDSL
+1025 TGSILSEMDSL
-1037 TLRSDVSCPSSSTD
+1037 TLRSDQSNPSSSIDTD
-1051 NDTATSL
+1051 TT
-1058 LSTSYYEVLL
+1058 TTVKIITTPPE

>member
-115 SARNTHPAS
+115 SARNTHAAS

-130 NTTVQDGGFETTTS
+130 NTTVQDGGSETTTS

-213 ADVVRVSTSVPQPVT
+213 ADVVRVST
-228 VSCCATGPG
+228 
-237 GNGVAPRG
+237 N
-245 TPTAGTSFHYATA
+245 
-258 AAVAAVAMTAAAAAA
+258 
-273 AATTAAATVSPSRA
+273 
-287 KNPVTPCAS
+287 
-296 GDGDDNPLP
+296 
-305 PPLPPPS
+305 
-312 IEPMAPTP
+312 
-320 AHHPVHY
+320 
-327 HPMITISD
+327 
-335 HNVDA
+335 
-340 TANPNNRTTTT
+340 
-351 ITTTTNPT
+351 
-359 VHELRREVSAGPS
+359 
-372 TQSCDNDHHHH
+372 
-383 HHHQQQQNYH
+383 
-393 HSNPTVVMPFVPPT
+393 
-407 NVPLDA
+407 
-413 DRCDELTAN
+413 RCDELTAN

-481 STDSCGSSSSG
+481 STDSSGSG
-492 GGVPPAVSMV
+492 GGVSPAVSMV

-991 SERQPSSE
+991 SER
-999 SLLPSVTEGVT
+999 
-1010 SPLGSPDATSTVATI
+1010 
-1025 TTGSIISELDSL
+1025 
-1037 TLRSDVSCPSSSTD
+1037 
-1051 NDTATSL
+1051 
-1058 LSTSYYEVLL
+1058 

>member
-1 MASRVPLTYEM
+1 MPPSMATIDSETIRSRHWNDQTSSHCHCTSPDATVSTFGQEPTAMASYSAQLPHEM
-12 SPTVHTEADI
+12 SPTVQSEVSI
-22 ESAVAVAKQVAEAV
+22 EPTATI
-36 EEEEG
+36 
-41 SADDLHPRLP
+41 P
-51 GTTTTAFQPSPVVVV
+51 GLS
-66 PGSVTIVVE
+66 
-75 CHNDADAA
+75 
-83 ADGGTDG
+83 
-90 SRITTTT
+90 
-97 NNNSASM
+97 
-104 KCLNFTTSPHA
+104 
-115 SARNTHPAS
+115 
-124 GQGCIS
+124 
-130 NTTVQDGGFETTTS
+130 TS
-144 SPSPP
+144 SPDT
-149 LSPPIATTTTT
+149 IDIVTDRTT
-160 VDSAKSNQFVNH
+160 
-172 SFSCGRGEEDMG
+172 
-184 TSGSVVVASEDCAE
+184 
-198 AAQTQPGM
+198 
-206 TELARGF
+206 L
-213 ADVVRVSTSVPQPVT
+213 
-228 VSCCATGPG
+228 
-237 GNGVAPRG
+237 
-245 TPTAGTSFHYATA
+245 
-258 AAVAAVAMTAAAAAA
+258 
-273 AATTAAATVSPSRA
+273 
-287 KNPVTPCAS
+287 
-296 GDGDDNPLP
+296 GDGDRL
-305 PPLPPPS
+305 L
-312 IEPMAPTP
+312 
-320 AHHPVHY
+320 
-327 HPMITISD
+327 
-335 HNVDA
+335 
-340 TANPNNRTTTT
+340 
-351 ITTTTNPT
+351 
-359 VHELRREVSAGPS
+359 G
-372 TQSCDNDHHHH
+372 SCDAATNDGLKDVPEEITAVPIVITAEDGHAT
-383 HHHQQQQNYH
+383 ND
-393 HSNPTVVMPFVPPT
+393 SNSR
-407 NVPLDA
+407 D
-413 DRCDELTAN
+413 D
-422 VPSSTSNYH
+422 
-431 HHHQYHHPVVTTTT
+431 TTT
-445 TTSTTS
+445 TTS
-451 VATNTVTGR
+451 
-460 TSKPPLHSY
+460 
-469 QHHYQSYHHHQL
+469 
-481 STDSCGSSSSG
+481 SSSSNI
-492 GGVPPAVSMV
+492 SNNNN
-502 AGGGTYRS
+502 
-510 HSARFMTQHIK
+510 
-521 ILPKTQSLDLA
+521 
-532 DNDDMLEASNR
+532 NDDMLEASNR

-552 AGIGPGAGGLRGRVL
+552 AGSGGGAPGLRGCVL
-567 PKLQTLEQTT
+567 PKLQTLDQTT

-724 LSIPTETPLSEERA
+724 LSIPTDTPLSEERA

-762 KPANLLLSDSGS
+762 KPANLLLSDVGS

-831 FSLVHGNVPFIA
+831 YSLVHGNVPFIA

-854 NDPLEFPANCSS
+854 SDPLEYPPT
-866 AAASTISEELRDL
+866 STISDELRDL
-879 ISRMLDKDPQQ
+879 IGRMLDKDPQQ

-902 MTKHGTV
+902 LTKNGAV
-909 RLPSEEENCRLV
+909 RLPTEEENCRLV

-927 MSSVVKSIPKLD
+927 MNSVVKSIPKLD

-991 SERQPSSE
+991 SERQSSNE

-1010 SPLGSPDATSTVATI
+1010 SPLGSPDPSSSLTSAI
-1025 TTGSIISELDSL
+1025 DSL
-1037 TLRSDVSCPSSSTD
+1037 TLISDTSIASSSTD
-1051 NDTATSL
+1051 NDTTTLISDPVEQRPSAPS
-1058 LSTSYYEVLL
+1058 STA